1 MSELAHA
8 IALASRRNGW
18 PEHAFRQAL
27 ERESGLRSDFEL
39 WTTDTKTGESGPC
52 LSLSRPK
59 HVGVGLL
66 AWNSTRARQTG
77 LAGTRSALEWIL
89 SLSAVE
95 QVALAERFF
104 QRTGR
109 PLTSS
114 GDFLLV
120 LMGAS
125 DALGQSSNYPIA
137 RHHGSRAEHQRYLA
151 LSELDRNGD
160 GVVTRGD
167 LIGAEDKPAK
177 TNALSIVLFAGA
189 TALLLSQVQRSKTR

>member
-8 IALASRRNGW
+8 IALVSRRNGW

-39 WTTDTKTGESGPC
+39 WTTDTKTGKSGPC

-66 AWNSTRARQTG
+66 GWNSTRARQTG
-77 LAGTRSALEWIL
+77 IAGTRSALEWIL
-89 SLSAVE
+89 SLSPSE

-104 QRTGR
+104 QRASR
-109 PLTSS
+109 PLTST
-114 GDFLLV
+114 GDFQLV

-125 DALGQSSNYPIA
+125 DALEQASDYPVA
-137 RHHGSRAEHQRYLA
+137 RKHGTSLEHRRYLA
-151 LSELDRNGD
+151 FSELDRDGD

-167 LIGAEDKPAK
+167 IIGAEDKPAK
-177 TNALSIVLFAGA
+177 TNVVPVLLLAGA
-189 TALLLSQVQRSKTR
+189 TALLLSRVRRSKTR